1 LTFVLIFVIVYTER
15 ERKTDRPET
24 GKKGKK
30 MTNTEKKLYEI
41 GGREWQKGSHHRI
54 YFGNAKALKE
64 LIGLEVKYYKTGN
77 VADAF
82 LNGERISNS
91 EARRI
96 LGTRG
101 YYDVVAGEFK
111 DFPYEIIMDLK

>member
-1 LTFVLIFVIVYTER
+1 MKKGIDIKKKVCYIIVRKR
-15 ERKTDRPET
+15 ENRSPR
-24 GKKGKK
+24 KGKK

-54 YFGNAKALKE
+54 YFGAKALKE